1 MSSESRN
8 RNGGSVPSIV
18 AELRRLTPHRPLTI
32 PEGLRVAELQANR
45 LLAAQGIVEPPVPE
59 SVIATLPRV
68 QVERAGWMQDS
79 GCVGWS
85 KGCWVIA
92 LNRDE
97 PLVRQRFSLCHEFAH
112 ILQAPFGDELY
123 PASGGMNGG
132 ERSEQVADHFAACLL
147 MPKLWVR
154 SSFFN
159 EGVTDIRQLAARF
172 EVSQPAMR
180 VRLASLGMLQGT
192 FRCGVARAAA

>member
-1 MSSESRN
+1 
-8 RNGGSVPSIV
+8 VPNVI

-45 LLAAQGIVEPPVPE
+45 LLAAQGITEPPVPE

-85 KGCWVIA
+85 KGCWVIV
-92 LNRDE
+92 LNSYE
-97 PLVRQRFSLCHEFAH
+97 PLVRQRFSLAHETKH
-112 ILQAPFGDELY
+112 LLDAPFGDVLY
-123 PASGGMNGG
+123 PASGGMSGS
-132 ERSEQVADHFAACLL
+132 ERAEQVADHFAACLL

-154 SSFFN
+154 SAFFN
-159 EGVTDIRQLAARF
+159 GGVTDIRRLAARF

-180 VRLASLGMLQGT
+180 VRLASLGMLHGS